1 MRVLIQRVKR
11 ASVTVDGELISQIAQ
26 GLLVLVGIC
35 DEDNHE
41 DIEWLTKKISNIRLF
56 DDENGV
62 MNLSLM
68 DIDGELLAVS
78 QFTLM
83 ASTKKGSRPSYI
95 KAAKP
100 DISIPLYESF
110 CNEMEIA
117 LNKPIKRGVFGADMK
132 VDLLNDGPVT
142 IFIDSKNREKDDQ
155 KGSTGARRPMDK
167 GVRSALL
174 QRDD

>member
-1 MRVLIQRVKR
+1 MRNTKFVMRVLIQRVKR
-11 ASVTVDGELISQIAQ
+11 ASVTVSGELVSEIGK
-26 GLLVLVGIC
+26 GLLVFVGIC
-35 DEDNHE
+35 DDDGKE

-62 MNLSLM
+62 MNLSVQETG
-68 DIDGELLAVS
+68 GEVLAVS

-83 ASTKKGSRPSYI
+83 ASTKKGNRPSYI

-100 DISIPLYESF
+100 DISVPLYEQF

-117 LNKPIKRGVFGADMK
+117 MNKPIKRGVFGADMK

-142 IFIDSKNREKDDQ
+142 IFIDSKNRE
-155 KGSTGARRPMDK
+155 
-167 GVRSALL
+167 
-174 QRDD
+174 